1 MVLAWIHFPG
11 LPGFLYKKWVLEEI
25 ESLVKK
31 VAKLDIKKN
40 IGARGQFAKMAVF
53 FGLEKPLISQVMINE
68 RVQRVELK
76 ALPANDDGKGKASN
90 SVDIES
96 TLVMTGE
103 TFDPWMVVECKSR
116 RNQADNE
123 IQNSKNTEEI
133 LVGSRLT
140 TMNLLGKDSM
150 RLKEKGADFMG
161 TRSRKQNP
169 ILIKN
174 PRQISVD
181 NEKIQ
186 LKPRSH
192 MGVVIGSE
200 QVEAQTEII
209 EVGGQA
215 LDDSLVE

>member
-1 MVLAWIHFPG
+1 
-11 LPGFLYKKWVLEEI
+11 
-25 ESLVKK
+25 
-31 VAKLDIKKN
+31 
-40 IGARGQFAKMAVF
+40 MAVF

-68 RVQRVELK
+68 KVQRVEFE
-76 ALPANDDGKGKASN
+76 ALPASNDDGKGKASN

-96 TLVMTGE
+96 TPVITGE

-116 RNQADNE
+116 RNQANNE

-161 TRSRKQNP
+161 TRSH
-169 ILIKN
+169 I
-174 PRQISVD
+174 
-181 NEKIQ
+181 
-186 LKPRSH
+186 
-192 MGVVIGSE
+192 GVVIGSE

-215 LDDSLVE
+215 LGDSLVEVY